1 MCAAFCQMKQTLTK
15 LSRTASRMAPF
26 ASIKKPPVDPMNI
39 LKRRADGDTHPDKVD
54 LGIGIY
60 RNEHGGY
67 YEFPAIK
74 KVSCLIANLGLL
86 HSVP

>member
-1 MCAAFCQMKQTLTK
+1 
-15 LSRTASRMAPF
+15 
-26 ASIKKPPVDPMNI
+26 MNI